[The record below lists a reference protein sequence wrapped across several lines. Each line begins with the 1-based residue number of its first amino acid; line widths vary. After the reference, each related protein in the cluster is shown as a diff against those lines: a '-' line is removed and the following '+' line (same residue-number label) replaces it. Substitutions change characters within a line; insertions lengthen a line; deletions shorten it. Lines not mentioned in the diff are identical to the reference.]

1 MFDRKIKLDGPWIS
15 MDSTAT
21 VANYRLVPVLPAQN
35 AGPPRLGRAT
45 VWWFQ
50 KKIGKEVQDDVVSI
64 NGGNPKLSI
73 FNWEFP
79 L

>member
-1 MFDRKIKLDGPWIS
+1 MGHGYPWIPQQ
-15 MDSTAT
+15 
-21 VANYRLVPVLPAQN
+21 LLQI
-35 AGPPRLGRAT
+35 T
-45 VWWFQ
+45 VWYPFFQ
-50 KKIGKEVQDDVVSI
+50 LKMQGLRGLAEQLCGGSKKKIGKEVQDDVVSI